1 MWLLSNLNNVTLFM
15 LLVGSFRDIYFKGKY
30 LFLNCYIVPTTY
42 LLHYEIK
49 ISKKN
54 LTKDI
59 RYLSL
64 CFVINDR
71 KYILIWKLTK
81 LYWNLETYI
90 YLSFTYVIVAMLC
103 ESNHWNNKCVC
114 NVYNVYYVLIVLCNI
129 VVSFWKNIQIIY
141 YF

>member
-1 MWLLSNLNNVTLFM
+1 MWLLSNLNNVTLFI

-54 LTKDI
+54 PTKDI

-71 KYILIWKLTK
+71 KYILI
-81 LYWNLETYI
+81 
-90 YLSFTYVIVAMLC
+90 
-103 ESNHWNNKCVC
+103 
-114 NVYNVYYVLIVLCNI
+114 
-129 VVSFWKNIQIIY
+129 
-141 YF
+141 